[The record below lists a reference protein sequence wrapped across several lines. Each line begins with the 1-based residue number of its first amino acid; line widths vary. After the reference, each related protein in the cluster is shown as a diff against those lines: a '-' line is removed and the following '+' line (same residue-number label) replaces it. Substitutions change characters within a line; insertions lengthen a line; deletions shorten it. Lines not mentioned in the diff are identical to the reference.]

1 MKPSYENIQLALGQ
15 KWLNQY
21 CGDIPGYIPVPE
33 TGGYGTAGKTI
44 IGVLTAIQKNIGV
57 SIGTITEEYTDNS
70 HIFGEGTKASFGDYT
85 LSASTDFSSE
95 YNLNMLKALQLGL
108 WCKGKNPGDFGV
120 KTNQLTI
127 AINELMGDAGILGG
141 QQDGV
146 ASRMIFIAI
155 STEVDFTIPVD
166 SNGDA
171 RTQKI
176 QRIINSAYGKERG
189 FLVPCDGI
197 KAVSTIAGFLY
208 YYQRTVGL
216 SVEEAQNAYGLY
228 NTQTYNL
235 SQVLEEG
242 SMNFLMVNIL
252 QEALYLINGYDS
264 PTSGV
269 FGTTTKNLIE
279 DLQLS
284 VGLPMTG
291 IVDGLTWGYVLESCG
306 YQEMVPTVCDTS
318 MTLGP
323 SEIQILKDNNIT
335 MVGRYLTGRFQMTP
349 EEIKNITSANIA
361 VIPIFEYGNKLP
373 YFTKEQGVE
382 DAQKAVLAAENLGI
396 PSDKSVTIYF
406 AVDSDFTLNDLEGNI
421 TEYFKG
427 VFSKI
432 AGAHI
437 GYNIGVYGA
446 RYTCTYLLEKGYV
459 TNSYVASSSYE
470 FELNMGYEMPKRWGF
485 NQYSTM
491 NINEQGIA
499 HGIYLDGVVPIDK
512 VVASGYDKGVIRIT
526 QQGETTNVSNRNIND
541 VNNSYIKQINTQ
553 NYPMIRETTITIL
566 SSLLNIK
573 STDLLKLIPRTL
585 NAEGSKE
592 ERSFGEWGPWYIP
605 GTNDGMYLRG
615 DFGLKLQS
623 ASGSNG
629 VIYLN
634 KGDSKYSLNPSVDYL
649 PVSFDNGNAYLG
661 SNIHPKV
668 LVNAESTS
676 DFLKSVAPT
685 LSETIFKYKNWTVG
699 IQYYSCWDGN
709 DEAEEGYYELGVE
722 IGINTPTKEMPFI
735 DVPYGAYFFIDIIL
749 GISTEAFKAL
759 LQKLDD
765 NFNLDDGIFNLMN
778 KLCDKI
784 KSVPKT
790 IASESDEEG
799 IETEDMSFEGDSPE
813 IFEDFGAF
821 EESGGAEV
829 EWELFGAALEAALPE
844 ALLILACF

>member
-512 VVASGYDKGVIRIT
+512 VAASGYDNGVIRLKQNGIMTEVDALIT
-526 QQGETTNVSNRNIND
+526 GAENTIKEINVEFDKAIKEVAEAIYSN
-541 VNNSYIKQINTQ
+541 
-553 NYPMIRETTITIL
+553 
-566 SSLLNIK
+566 
-573 STDLLKLIPRTL
+573 LLKLNLKTPNLADYWNVNRG
-585 NAEGSKE
+585 GSEFKKGFNE
-592 ERSFGEWGPWYIP
+592 PWMYFGE
-605 GTNDGMYLRG
+605 NESMYLRG
-615 DFGLKLQS
+615 DFGLKAQGG
-623 ASGSNG
+623 SGSDGTLYFNRNDGSYG
-629 VIYLN
+629 VTPTLDLLPPAFGANMGVNINPKALN
-634 KGDSKYSLNPSVDYL
+634 LKNIDKAFKSLMPTISTTLDIDNIEIGLQFYTCW
-649 PVSFDNGNAYLG
+649 NGNLDA
-661 SNIHPKV
+661 
-668 LVNAESTS
+668 
-676 DFLKSVAPT
+676 
-685 LSETIFKYKNWTVG
+685 
-699 IQYYSCWDGN
+699 Q
-709 DEAEEGYYELGVE
+709 EGYWEIGVE
-722 IGINTPTKEMPFI
+722 IGFNPAGPKFEGIS
-735 DVPYGAYFFIDIIL
+735 VSLYYFVDIIL
-749 GISTEAFKAL
+749 GIKESWMDKL
-759 LQKLDD
+759 LIDELET
-765 NFNLDDGIFNLMN
+765 
-778 KLCDKI
+778 KI
-784 KSVPKT
+784 KLTLETVTNFISKT
-790 IASESDEEG
+790 INSVVEGAAKLVAKAGSDVETLEFSDGTPEFIESIEALDAAESDELVETAWEVL
-799 IETEDMSFEGDSPE
+799 IE
-813 IFEDFGAF
+813 
-821 EESGGAEV
+821 
-829 EWELFGAALEAALPE
+829 ALEPVGE
-844 ALLILACF
+844 DLLIAAILC